1 MKGEKAFH
9 PARFLALSF
18 IAAIFSGT
26 LLLLLPFMTTG
37 KHISFLDAL
46 FTSTSAVCVTG
57 LIVQDTS
64 TYFTQAGQITI
75 LILLQLGGLGI
86 MTFSTL
92 ILIMAGKKISIK
104 DRIIIQEGFHHSTPK
119 NVKSLIANIFLFTMS
134 VEFLGALL
142 LYLRW
147 KDSFSGSKPAFIA
160 IFHSISAF
168 CNAGFSVF
176 SNSLESFRDDYWV
189 NTIII
194 ILIVLGGLG
203 FLVHLEGKE
212 NLQRLFFRKK
222 IRITLHTKMVLIV
235 TAVLIVLSWVFF
247 LATEWNNAL
256 KGLQV
261 SEKLMTALFQIITPR
276 TAGFNTI
283 NIRSLSHAAIFL
295 LLGLMFIGAS
305 PGSTG
310 GGIKTSTVGVIGS
323 FMHSKISARD
333 SINLFKRSLPLS
345 IITKAFT
352 VLSLSIS
359 VIFLSSFI
367 LFLVQPETAMQD
379 VFFEAFSAFGTV
391 GLSLGLTPH
400 LSAAG
405 KIVIMLTM
413 YIGRI
418 GPLTLLLA
426 FSRRRPFGQY
436 EYAEESV
443 MIG

>member
-1 MKGEKAFH
+1 
-9 PARFLALSF
+9 
-18 IAAIFSGT
+18 
-26 LLLLLPFMTTG
+26 MTTG
-37 KHISFLDAL
+37 KHISLLDAL

-75 LILLQLGGLGI
+75 LVLLQLGGLGI

-92 ILIMAGKKISIK
+92 ILLMAGKRISIQ
-104 DRIIIQEGFHHSTPK
+104 DRIIIQEGFHHSAPK
-119 NVKSLIANIFLFTMS
+119 NVKSLIGNIFLFTMS
-134 VEFLGALL
+134 VEFLGAFL
-142 LYLRW
+142 LYIHW
-147 KDSFSGSKPAFIA
+147 KGKLSGLKPAFSA

-168 CNAGFSVF
+168 CNAGFSIF
-176 SNSLESFRDDYWV
+176 SNSLESFRNDYWV

-212 NLQRLFFRKK
+212 ILQRIFSGKK
-222 IRITLHTKMVLIV
+222 IRVTLHTKMVLGI
-235 TAVLIVLSWVFF
+235 TAVLIVLSWAFF
-247 LATEWNNAL
+247 LVMEWNNAL

-261 SEKLMTALFQIITPR
+261 GEKMMTALFQIITPR
-276 TAGFNTI
+276 TTGFNTI
-283 NIRSLSHAAIFL
+283 SIGSLSHASVFL

-310 GGIKTSTVGVIGS
+310 GGIKTSTIGVIGA
-323 FMHSKISARD
+323 FMNSKIAARE
-333 SINLFKRSLPLS
+333 SINVFKRTLPLS
-345 IITKAFT
+345 LVTKAFT

-359 VIFLSSFI
+359 FIFLSSFI
-367 LFLVQPETAMQD
+367 LFLVQPETTMRD

-391 GLSLGLTPH
+391 GLTLGLTPK

-405 KIVIMLTM
+405 KIVIILTM
-413 YIGRI
+413 YVGRI

-426 FSRRRPFGQY
+426 FSRRRPYGRY